1 MQMSEVPTVSVDEI
15 PAGAV
20 ILDVREDYEWS
31 AGHIEAAVHVP
42 MNEVPTRINYEP
54 GELTQDATIAVI
66 CKMGG
71 RSAQVAGWLNR
82 QGYNAF
88 NVDGG
93 MLAWATAHRPM
104 VSSDGSAPS
113 VA

>member
-1 MQMSEVPTVSVDEI
+1 MQMSDVPSVSVDEI
-15 PAGAV
+15 PADAV
-20 ILDVREDYEWS
+20 ILDVREDYEWA
-31 AGHIEAAVHVP
+31 AGHIESAVHVP
-42 MNEVPTRINYEP
+42 MNDVPARVGYEP

-71 RSAQVAGWLNR
+71 RSAQVTGWLNR
-82 QGYNAF
+82 QGYKAV

-104 VSSDGSAPS
+104 VSADGTPPA